1 MNTHDT
7 RDLIVAALEHISD
20 AFVIYDRDGRLVVC
34 NRNFRALYAYSEE
47 EARPGVH
54 FRDLGEID
62 IARGN
67 VVVGDEF
74 GDGAAYLA
82 RKAEYRR
89 TLSGSFTVRL
99 NDGRW
104 IKTTDR
110 RMPDGGFVSVQT
122 DITDMKLA
130 ELELRRARDEAETAN
145 RAKSRFLAN
154 MSHELRTPLNAIIGF
169 ASMLEQESFGAHSHP
184 KYGEYAH
191 DISTAGHH
199 LLGLIEDILDLSRI
213 EMNAIVLHPET
224 VVLSELSD
232 LCETLLGQRARD
244 AGLELELGV
253 EPPGLT
259 VRGDRRRLEQ
269 IMVNLV
275 GNSIKFTPSGG
286 RIDVTW
292 RREPVEVVLSVRDTG
307 IGIAP
312 GLRSAIFEPFRQGA
326 EGVDAG
332 KGGVGLGLALV
343 KRFAEM
349 HGGRVRLSSEVGR
362 GTTIEVLLPARD

>member
-1 MNTHDT
+1 MTASDT
-7 RDLIVAALEHISD
+7 RDQIVAALEHVSD
-20 AFVIYDRDGRLVVC
+20 AFVIYDAQGRLVVC
-34 NRNFRALYAYSEE
+34 NRNFRELYAYTED

-54 FRDLGEID
+54 FRELGEID
-62 IARGN
+62 LKRGN

-74 GDGAAYLA
+74 GDGEAYLS
-82 RKAEYRR
+82 RKAEYRSSL
-89 TLSGSFTVRL
+89 TGSFTVRL
-99 NDGRW
+99 RDGRW

-110 RMPDGGFVSVQT
+110 RMPDGGFVSIQT
-122 DITDMKLA
+122 DITDMKLQ

-169 ASMLEQESFGAHSHP
+169 ASMLEQEAYGPHGHP

-191 DISTAGHH
+191 DIWTAGHH

-213 EMNAIVLHPET
+213 EMNAIVLKPET
-224 VVLSELSD
+224 VVLAEMSEL
-232 LCETLLGQRARD
+232 CRTLLGHKARE
-244 AGLELELGV
+244 AGLELNIAV
-253 EPPGLT
+253 EPADLAVT
-259 VRGDRRRLEQ
+259 GDRRRLEQ
-269 IMVNLV
+269 ILVNLV
-275 GNSIKFTPSGG
+275 GNSIKFTPRGG

-292 RREPVEVVLSVRDTG
+292 RKEPGEVVLSVRDTG
-307 IGIAP
+307 IGIEP
-312 GLRSAIFEPFRQGA
+312 GLRKLVFEPFRQAA
-326 EGVDAG
+326 EGADAG

-362 GTTIEVLLPARD
+362 GTLIEVLLPARD